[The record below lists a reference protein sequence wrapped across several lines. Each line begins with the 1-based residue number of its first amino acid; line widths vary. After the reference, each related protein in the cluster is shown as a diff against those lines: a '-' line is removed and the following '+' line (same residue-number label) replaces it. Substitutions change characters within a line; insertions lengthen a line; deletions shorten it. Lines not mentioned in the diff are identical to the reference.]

1 LVKPDI
7 LNSCGPPKPVLPL
20 NSLVLDER
28 FRVLGHL
35 GGGGMGEVYL
45 AEQVS
50 LGRKV
55 ALKVLRR
62 EVGQQP
68 GMSER
73 FRREARLLSSVEHPA
88 VVRVID
94 FGQSEE
100 GTCLVMELA
109 EGETLLQALEAGPL
123 DPERGRRVMVQLAEG
138 LAAIHE
144 KGIIHRDLK
153 PENVVLT
160 PSARGEQARLLDFG
174 IARLVEPDPDARG
187 LSQVG
192 VVLGTPEYLSPEQAM
207 GAPLDARS
215 DIYSL
220 GVLAYRM
227 LSGQLPFSGPNARDY
242 LVQHVSASP
251 RPLLQLAP
259 QVASQPGLAA
269 MVMRALAKD
278 AKARP
283 QSAQDLVRALD
294 TQPPPR
300 VNTPM
305 AQGPRASVSQQ
316 LFEER
321 TGPARTL
328 PELRTRAT
336 SLLLPFLGADL
347 RFWLF
352 RVLAGLAALGVLLA
366 IVFWSLGPP
375 RALAQAKAEVQAG
388 HPEAAL
394 QTLSSSSRGALSS
407 SAQAIRAAAFHAEK
421 DHDQEL
427 LALQL
432 GQPSD
437 EAYDALVLGGVAEDL
452 VHGRGEAART
462 EWLEGLDRARLTA
475 ALKSLADSGPT
486 EAAWGALRY
495 LDGAGRLDAEGLAAL
510 YAGWLEQK
518 DCGFRAASAR
528 RLAELSA
535 VQTLPALQSARKKAK
550 AGCGLEEMV
559 QAQKQLEAH
568 APVR

>member
-1 LVKPDI
+1 M
-7 LNSCGPPKPVLPL
+7 LPL

-109 EGETLLQALEAGPL
+109 EGETLLQALEPGPL
-123 DPERGRRVMVQLAEG
+123 DPERGRRVLVQLAEG

-160 PSARGEQARLLDFG
+160 PGPKGEQARLLDFG
-174 IARLVEPDPDARG
+174 IARLVEPDPDSRG

-215 DIYSL
+215 DLYSL
-220 GVLAYRM
+220 GVLGYRM
-227 LSGQLPFSGPNARDY
+227 LSGQLPFQGPNARDY
-242 LVQHVSASP
+242 LLQHVSTVP
-251 RPLLQLAP
+251 RPLLELAP
-259 QVASQPGLAA
+259 QMASQPDLALV
-269 MVMRALAKD
+269 VMRALAKD
-278 AKARP
+278 ANARP
-283 QSAQDLVRALD
+283 QSAAAWVRALEPPPPMRLVTPLSLGARGASFAPELFDAHTQPALRALAEGGPERD
-294 TQPPPR
+294 TQVQR
-300 VNTPM
+300 
-305 AQGPRASVSQQ
+305 R
-316 LFEER
+316 LEW
-321 TGPARTL
+321 RTL
-328 PELRTRAT
+328 GLQAAMAAVA
-336 SLLLPFLGADL
+336 LA
-347 RFWLF
+347 
-352 RVLAGLAALGVLLA
+352 VLAA
-366 IVFWSLGPP
+366 IILWSLGPRQALSTA
-375 RALAQAKAEVQAG
+375 RAALEMG
-388 HPEAAL
+388 HPEEAL
-394 QTLSSSSRGALSS
+394 RTLNTSNHGPLSAD
-407 SAQAIRAAAFHAEK
+407 AQALRAAALHALK

-427 LALQL
+427 LALQA
-432 GQPSD
+432 GQLSD
-437 EAYDALVLGGVAEDL
+437 EAFDPLVLTGVSEDL
-452 VHGRGEAART
+452 AHGRGEAARKQ
-462 EWLEGLDRARLTA
+462 WLDGLEPVRLTA
-475 ALKSLADSGPT
+475 ALTSVAAGPPSDGS
-486 EAAWGALRY
+486 WGALRY
-495 LDGAGRLDAEGLAAL
+495 LDSSGRLDGRELSRL
-510 YAGWLEQK
+510 YANWLEQK
-518 DCGFRAASAR
+518 DCAERAVAAR
-528 RLAELSA
+528 RLGELGA
-535 VQTLPALQSARKKAK
+535 TDQLAALQRARKKAK
-550 AGCGLEEMV
+550 AGCGLEEMTSAV
-559 QAQKQLEAH
+559 RQLDSHVTAH
-568 APVR
+568 